1 LEVAGESKR
10 KLAMDNPVLSP
21 RWVARL
27 SAVLLG
33 WNIALIS
40 AFLFVI
46 ATVVLLRKSGVSFQ
60 VLDVGAWFIGGLCI
74 LLAAFVGVFVGKIA
88 YPWFH
93 RRPQGLGYVLL
104 LVLILVTIFSFPA
117 RFTYVL

>member
-1 LEVAGESKR
+1 
-10 KLAMDNPVLSP
+10 MDDPVLSP

-33 WNIALIS
+33 WNVALIS

-46 ATVVLLRKSGVSFQ
+46 ATVVLFRKSGVSFQ
-60 VLDVGAWFIGGLCI
+60 AVDIGAWFLVGFCI
-74 LLAAFVGVFVGKIA
+74 LFSVFVGVFVGKIT
-88 YPWFH
+88 YPWFQ

-104 LVLILVTIFSFPA
+104 LVLILFSIFSFPA
-117 RFTYVL
+117 PFKYVL

>member
-1 LEVAGESKR
+1 
-10 KLAMDNPVLSP
+10 MDNPVLFP

-33 WNIALIS
+33 RNIALIS

-46 ATVVLLRKSGVSFQ
+46 TTVVLLRKSGVSFQ
-60 VLDVGAWFIGGLCI
+60 VLDVGAWFMGGFCI
-74 LLAAFVGVFVGKIA
+74 LLAAFVGFFVGKIA
-88 YPWFH
+88 YPWFQ
-93 RRPQGLGYVLL
+93 RRPEGLGYVLL